1 MQIQSIKFLLAGY
14 LGVILLGT
22 LFLSMPPMYHTNV
35 SFFEA
40 LFTSVSAMT
49 CTGLSIK
56 NTGLDF
62 TIYGQIVICILIQL
76 GGFGHMSM
84 AGILFILIGKRLSAA
99 EKELINVVDNLNNN
113 SVQGIDKAII
123 NAIFFVLIV
132 ELIGIAFLCPY
143 FIWKIGDIKDG
154 IWTGIFHTIS
164 AFNNA
169 GFTIL
174 KDGLSPYQD
183 DFFINIFIPIL
194 VIIGGFGYLSS
205 LELSHFCYTKVR
217 YHPIFTHKIQKIRL
231 SLNTRIV
238 FIMSILLLIC
248 GMINVLIF
256 EWSNPKTL
264 EHVPFWDKI
273 MNAFFISTNYRTSG
287 FNIFEISDFYER
299 TMFFSIFFMLIG
311 GGPGG
316 TAAGIKVTTFA
327 MLVALS
333 IAIIRNRKDT
343 TIFGRTIPPD
353 IVSKAFCVFI
363 IALVY
368 LSISTFFLSIFEPD
382 IPFLPLLFEVVSAFS
397 TVGLS
402 MGDNGG
408 TLSLCADFNM
418 LGLLIVMVLMISG
431 KIGILAFTL
440 IFMGGTKTKHIQYVQ
455 EKVLI

>member
-1 MQIQSIKFLLAGY
+1 MQIQSIKVLLAGY

-22 LFLSMPPMYHTNV
+22 FFLSMPPMYHTNV
-35 SFFEA
+35 SFLEA

-49 CTGLSIK
+49 CTGLIIK
-56 NTGLDF
+56 NTGVDF

-99 EKELINVVDNLNNN
+99 EKDLINVVDNLNNN
-113 SVQGIDKAII
+113 SVQGIDKAILK
-123 NAIFFVLIV
+123 AIFFVLIV
-132 ELIGIAFLCPY
+132 ELIGASLLCPY
-143 FIWKIGDIKDG
+143 FAWKIGDVEEG
-154 IWTGIFHTIS
+154 MWVGIFHAIS

-174 KDGLSPYQD
+174 KDGLLPYQS
-183 DFFINIFIPIL
+183 DFCINI
-194 VIIGGFGYLSS
+194 VISLLIIVGGFGYLSS
-205 LELSHFCYTKVR
+205 LELSHFCYAKMR
-217 YHPIFTHKIQKIRL
+217 YSRIFAYKAQKMRL

-238 FIMSILLLIC
+238 FAMSILLLIC

-264 EHVPFWDKI
+264 EYIPFWEKI
-273 MNAFFISTNYRTSG
+273 INAFFVSSNYRTAGFNVFDISG
-287 FNIFEISDFYER
+287 FDDR
-299 TMFFSIFFMLIG
+299 TMFFSVFFMFIG

-327 MLVALS
+327 VLVALS
-333 IAIIRNRKDT
+333 IAIVKNRKHT
-343 TIFGRTIPPD
+343 TIFGRTIPQD

-368 LSISTFFLSIFEPD
+368 VSVSTFFLSIFEPN

-402 MGDNGG
+402 MGDGDS
-408 TLSLCADFNM
+408 LSLCADFNTI
-418 LGLLIVMVLMISG
+418 GLIVIMILMISG

-440 IFMGGTKTKHIQYVQ
+440 IFMGGAKAKHIQYVQ

>member
-1 MQIQSIKFLLAGY
+1 MQIQSIKVLLAGY

-35 SFFEA
+35 SFLEA

-49 CTGLSIK
+49 CTGLVIK
-56 NTGLDF
+56 NTGVDF

-99 EKELINVVDNLNNN
+99 EKDLINVVDNLNNN
-113 SVQGIDKAII
+113 SVQGIDKAILK
-123 NAIFFVLIV
+123 AIVFVLIV
-132 ELIGIAFLCPY
+132 ELIGAALLCPY
-143 FIWKIGDIKDG
+143 FAWKIGDVKEG
-154 IWTGIFHTIS
+154 LWVGIFHAIS

-169 GFTIL
+169 GFTVL
-174 KDGLSPYQD
+174 KDGLLPYQA
-183 DFFINIFIPIL
+183 DFCVNI
-194 VIIGGFGYLSS
+194 VISLLIIVGGFGYLSS
-205 LELSHFCYTKVR
+205 LELSHFCYAKVR
-217 YHPIFTHKIQKIRL
+217 YSKIFTYKAQKMRL

-238 FIMSILLLIC
+238 FAMSVLLLIC

-256 EWSNPKTL
+256 EWGNPKTL
-264 EHVPFWDKI
+264 EYVPFWEKV
-273 MNAFFISTNYRTSG
+273 MNAFFVSSNYRTAGFNVFDISG
-287 FNIFEISDFYER
+287 FDDR
-299 TMFFSIFFMLIG
+299 TMFFSVFFMLIG

-327 MLVALS
+327 VLVALS
-333 IAIIRNRKDT
+333 IAIVKNRKHT
-343 TIFGRTIPPD
+343 TIFGRTIPQD

-368 LSISTFFLSIFEPD
+368 LSVSTFFLSIFEPTV
-382 IPFLPLLFEVVSAFS
+382 PFLPLLFEVVSAFS

-402 MGDNGG
+402 MGDGDS
-408 TLSLCADFNM
+408 LSLCADFNTI
-418 LGLLIVMVLMISG
+418 GLLIIMILMISG

-440 IFMGGTKTKHIQYVQ
+440 IFMGGAKAKHIQYVQ

>member
-1 MQIQSIKFLLAGY
+1 MQIQSIKVLLAGY
-14 LGVILLGT
+14 LSVILIGT

-35 SFFEA
+35 NFLEA

-49 CTGLSIK
+49 CTGLIIK
-56 NTGLDF
+56 NTGMDF

-99 EKELINVVDNLNNN
+99 EKDLINVVDNLNNN
-113 SVQGIDKAII
+113 SLQGIDKAILK
-123 NAIFFVLIV
+123 AIFFVLIV
-132 ELIGIAFLCPY
+132 ELIGAAILCPY
-143 FIWKIGDIKDG
+143 FAWKVGDVKDG
-154 IWTGIFHTIS
+154 MWIGIFHAIS

-169 GFTIL
+169 GFNTF
-174 KDGLSPYQD
+174 KEGLMPFQEDVCVNMVLS
-183 DFFINIFIPIL
+183 FL

-205 LELSHFCYTKVR
+205 LELSNFCYSKFR
-217 YHPIFTHKIQKIRL
+217 HNRIFTHKSQKIRL

-238 FIMSILLLIC
+238 FAMSVLLLIC

-256 EWSNPKTL
+256 EWSNPNTL
-264 EHVPFWDKI
+264 EYVPFWEKI
-273 MNAFFISTNYRTSG
+273 MNAFFVSSNYRTAG
-287 FNIFEISDFYER
+287 FNIFDISRFDDR

-327 MLVALS
+327 VLVALS
-333 IAIIRNRKDT
+333 IAIIRNRKHT
-343 TIFGRTIPPD
+343 VIFGRTIPQD

-368 LSISTFFLSIFEPD
+368 LSVSTFFLSIFEPN

-397 TVGLS
+397 TVGMS
-402 MGDNGG
+402 MGDGDS
-408 TLSLCADFNM
+408 LSLCADFNTV
-418 LGLLIVMVLMISG
+418 GLLIIMILMISG

-440 IFMGGTKTKHIQYVQ
+440 IFMGGDKATHVQYVQ